1 MQKMPSPW
9 DHTTKKLEDLSAL
22 VDTVSL
28 RLEGE
33 IKKGNTRTLKELLY
47 HVPQVILSDYAR
59 VKHG

>member
-33 IKKGNTRTLKELLY
+33 IKKGNTRTLKELLWN
-47 HVPQVILSDYAR
+47 VPQNILSEYIKR
-59 VKHG
+59 R